1 MSQLYRFVPRFTS
14 NIIYVSRM
22 NAHTLPPGS
31 AAKVP
36 EAKTGNHIVSGSGQF
51 IATNS
56 SSTTTKTGTSGSSSN
71 STLPGAQTANDKTN
85 PRKTIEDAKD
95 NSDKAYE

>member
-1 MSQLYRFVPRFTS
+1 MSHLYRFVPRFTS
-14 NIIYVSRM
+14 SIIYVSRM
-22 NAHTLPPGS
+22 NAHNLPPGS
-31 AAKVP
+31 SAKVP

-56 SSTTTKTGTSGSSSN
+56 SSTTTKTGIGGGSSDSM
-71 STLPGAQTANDKTN
+71 LPGAQTANDKTN
-85 PRKTIEDAKD
+85 PNKTTGDAKD